1 MTDFFRHTIEQLLLS
16 TNLGAATVSTLL
28 MLSLIVVNALICA
41 VIGVVCQ
48 FVILPLSHAIVKRT
62 KTKLDDIFLNARFLK
77 ALSRTIPN
85 LAFMAMLPGCLPEGT
100 TEAPLSYIIVKHIAD
115 TLVTLSF
122 VWVIAAM
129 LNNIRDYAN
138 HSNTFRNYH
147 IDGIIQFLKLMVYF
161 IGLVIIISFI
171 INKSPLTLFAG
182 LGAAATVMMLIFK
195 DSILGLVASIQI
207 SLNKMIKKED
217 WIIID
222 SKGVNGVV
230 EEVNLTTVKVRN
242 YDNSV
247 SMIPPYSLVSEPFQ
261 NWGCMHE
268 VGKRRV
274 MRSILIDSHSIH
286 FTDKQQTTTN
296 LALFRHYAEEYLRN
310 HPNVAQ
316 NEWLMARELEP
327 TAHGLPLQ
335 LWFYLNITEFVLYE
349 QTAAEIMEYLIASLP
364 KFNLKV
370 YQYYL
375 PLPN

>member
-28 MLSLIVVNALICA
+28 MLSLIVINALICV

-48 FVILPLSHAIVKRT
+48 LVILPLSHAIVKHT

-77 ALSRTIPN
+77 ALSRTIPI

-100 TEAPLSYIIVKHIAD
+100 TEAPLAYIIVKHIAD

-122 VWVIAAM
+122 VWVIAAS

-138 HSNTFRNYH
+138 HSNALRNYH
-147 IDGIIQFLKLMVYF
+147 LDGIIQFLKLVVYF
-161 IGLVIIISFI
+161 IGVVIIISFI
-171 INKSPLTLFAG
+171 INKSPITLFAG
-182 LGAAATVMMLIFK
+182 LGAAATIMMLIFK

-247 SMIPPYSLVSEPFQ
+247 SMIPPYSLVSESFQ

-286 FTDKQQTTTN
+286 FTDEQQTTTN
-296 LALFRHYAEEYLRN
+296 LALFRHHAEEYLRN
-310 HPNVAQ
+310 HPHVDN